1 MGAGY
6 RLEEHGLQFR
16 AVILRVKRFISLQFH
31 QLVVM
36 NENNW
41 SASMHLIHEFGE
53 AGSGLV
59 YGQRFHGFIL
69 APQSMMGNRKKT
81 SGHASFSPAR
91 RPQPECE
98 VSTKNFMQRLPRIH
112 QHVMALVLLA

>member
-81 SGHASFSPAR
+81 SGMLQSHLPAVLSR
-91 RPQPECE
+91 NAKYPLKTSCNGCP
-98 VSTKNFMQRLPRIH
+98 VFTST
-112 QHVMALVLLA
+112 